1 MEIIKGPDFPTG
13 GYLFDSTNIK
23 EVYRKGKGGIV
34 TRGKTHVENG
44 KHGNVLVIE
53 EIPYMVNKS
62 TLVSKIG
69 ELVVDK
75 KID

>member
-1 MEIIKGPDFPTG
+1 MRGTTSVEENKNGQILIIT
-13 GYLFDSTNIK
+13 
-23 EVYRKGKGGIV
+23 
-34 TRGKTHVENG
+34 
-44 KHGNVLVIE
+44 

-75 KID
+75 KIEGISDIRDESSKNKIRIAMYLKK